1 MKSPACKRVKT
12 SVFTLIELL
21 VVIAIIAI
29 LAAMLLPALSAA
41 RQSAMGAN
49 CRGNLKQLGL
59 AANQYADDYED
70 QIIPP
75 HSGFFDGGS
84 TNQDPYNGMN
94 AVWGN
99 LMVPYLGV
107 DVPSDV
113 TSMAKFNDSEFFLKN
128 VGNIGFCPAMK
139 EDYNENGTK
148 YGFSSNASYTLN
160 GAFHRAGKK
169 EYETREGV
177 SKKIGTDT
185 GNYAK
190 SMEDVWMLAD
200 NSAGYTGAKEIVSP
214 RSNCFYGAQYYRQ
227 MVGDGSRHTGT
238 IQAVSIAGN
247 VFEVPAKDLS
257 YYTNQK
263 RYGMP
268 ARHYTMA
275 AR

>member
-1 MKSPACKRVKT
+1 MINPACKRVKT

-59 AANQYADDYED
+59 AANQYADDYND

-75 HSGFFDGGS
+75 HSGFYGS
-84 TNQDPYNGMN
+84 QSQRAHEGMM
-94 AVWGN
+94 APWGN

-107 DVPSDV
+107 EVPDNV

-128 VGNIGFCPAMK
+128 VGNVGFCPAMK
-139 EDYNENGTK
+139 DDVLEGNSK
-148 YGFSSNASYTLN
+148 YGFTSNSSYSLN
-160 GAFHRAGKK
+160 GAFYRTGK
-169 EYETREGV
+169 EAYQTREGL
-177 SKKIGTDT
+177 SKKIMSDT

-190 SMEDVWMLAD
+190 SLEDVWLIAD
-200 NSAGYTGAKEIVSP
+200 NAAGYTGGIEVANS
-214 RSNCFYGAQYYRQ
+214 RANCHYGAQYYRQ
-227 MVGDGSRHTGT
+227 QIGDGSRHNGVVH
-238 IQAVSIAGN
+238 AVSVAGN
-247 VFEVPAKDLS
+247 VFEAKPI
-257 YYTNQK
+257 YYGGEQK
-263 RYGMP
+263 HFGMP
-268 ARHYTMA
+268 TWHYTMA